1 MKSPVIEAPSSDV
14 LKSKLVLAA
23 GVALAV
29 TLALSPGVAL
39 AQSMPGQQLLQFAR
53 NYIIAP
59 IALFAIVVACV
70 AAFIRPDAVRNAGY
84 IAVIAVVLY
93 FLLANSDRL
102 LQAMR
107 AG

>member
-1 MKSPVIEAPSSDV
+1 VVPAAENRRRWIVSGFS
-14 LKSKLVLAA
+14 LAL
-23 GVALAV
+23 LAV
-29 TLALSPGVAL
+29 LTLLPAMAL
-39 AQSMPGQQLLQFAR
+39 AQDVPGHQLLQFAR
-53 NYIIAP
+53 NFIIAP

-70 AAFIRPDAVRNAGY
+70 AAFIRPEAVRSAGY
-84 IAVIAVVLY
+84 IAVIAVLLF